1 MKKKI
6 NIKIM
11 IAFLLFEGIF
21 TAIVF
26 PFYTFYGPFTKVR
39 DMLVASS
46 MSTGNYQFVAKMFF
60 SEQEINNMMK
70 EENKKDNEYSEEA
83 VVAVMEP
90 VAIEYNDVPIEKIDI
105 STDKFDGIALIAKDP
120 SKVKVG
126 YSSKF
131 GEAGETVSEMARG
144 YKAIAAINGG
154 GYSDV
159 SPTGRTGGTG
169 GTPLG
174 LIISNGEVVFPTEKG
189 KYYEEQSCVFGID
202 DKGKM
207 YVGPASV
214 NTLIEK
220 NIKEAISF
228 APSLIVNG
236 EPYISDNSLGGLNP
250 RTAIGQRKDDSIIL
264 LVIDGRQG
272 LKFGAT
278 LKDVQNIMVQLEAV
292 NAMCLDGG
300 GSSAMYYGD
309 EIINNPSSVTGE
321 RAIPDIIYV
330 DN

>member
-1 MKKKI
+1 M
-6 NIKIM
+6 
-11 IAFLLFEGIF
+11 FFLFEGIF

-39 DMLVASS
+39 DMLVGSA

-60 SEQEINNMMK
+60 STEEIDNILK
-70 EENKKDNEYSEEA
+70 EENKKDNEVNDEL
-83 VVAVMEP
+83 VVAAIEP
-90 VAIEYNDVPIEKIDI
+90 VEIEYNDVPIEKIDI
-105 STDKFDGIALIAKDP
+105 STDKFNGVALIIKDP
-120 SKVKVG
+120 TKVKVG

-131 GEAGETVSEMARG
+131 GQAGETVTEMARR
-144 YKAIAAINGG
+144 YNALAAINGG

-159 SPTGRTGGTG
+159 SPTGKTGGTG
-169 GTPLG
+169 GVPLG
-174 LIISNGEVVFPTEKG
+174 IIISNGQVVFPTDKG
-189 KYYEEQSCVFGID
+189 KYYEEQACVFSID

-214 NTLIEK
+214 NNLIEK
-220 NIKEAISF
+220 NVKEAISF
-228 APSLIVNG
+228 SPTLIVNG
-236 EPYISDNSLGGLNP
+236 QPYISENSLGGLNP
-250 RTAIGQRKDDSIIL
+250 RTAIGQRKDDSIIF

-272 LKFGAT
+272 LKLGAT
-278 LKDVQNIMVQLEAV
+278 LKDVQNIMLKLEAI

-300 GSSAMYYGD
+300 GSSAMYYEE

-330 DN
+330 GN